1 MSTELTSPPPE
12 TGIEPVVTA
21 LLVEDSVLIREALVE
36 ALSASGHVVFTAFAA
51 TANDAISALKQQR
64 FDLAVID
71 LELLEGT
78 GFDVLSYIKNNEL
91 NPPVR
96 VVLTNH
102 AFSLYER
109 RARMLGVEHFFD
121 KSMHFNEAV
130 QTIENVRPRLP
141 DLPA

>member
-51 TANDAISALKQQR
+51 TANDAIAALKQQR

-121 KSMHFNEAV
+121 KSMHFTEAV

>member
-1 MSTELTSPPPE
+1 MSTELTSPPAE
-12 TGIEPVVTA
+12 TGTAPVVTA

-51 TANDAISALKQQR
+51 TANDAIAALKQQR

-121 KSMHFNEAV
+121 KSMHFTEAV

>member
-1 MSTELTSPPPE
+1 MNTDPSNIPPQDRP
-12 TGIEPVVTA
+12 TVTA

-36 ALSASGHVVFTAFAA
+36 ALGSSGHVVFTAFAA
-51 TANDAISALKQQR
+51 TAKDAIAALQQQS

-78 GFDVLSYIKNNEL
+78 GFDVLSYIKNNDPT
-91 NPPVR
+91 PPVR

-121 KSMHFNEAV
+121 KSMHFSEAV
-130 QTIENVRPRLP
+130 QTIENIAPKSP
-141 DLPA
+141 NPAI

>member
-1 MSTELTSPPPE
+1 MSTELTSPPAE
-12 TGIEPVVTA
+12 TGTAPVVTA

>member
-1 MSTELTSPPPE
+1 MSTELTSPPSE
-12 TGIEPVVTA
+12 TGTGQVVTA

-51 TANDAISALKQQR
+51 TANDAIAALKQQR

-121 KSMHFNEAV
+121 KSMHFSEAV
-130 QTIENVRPRLP
+130 QTIENVHPRQP

>member
-1 MSTELTSPPPE
+1 MSTELTSPPSE
-12 TGIEPVVTA
+12 TGTEPVVTA

-51 TANDAISALKQQR
+51 TANDAIAALKQQH

-109 RARMLGVEHFFD
+109 RARMLGVEYFFD
-121 KSMHFNEAV
+121 KSMHFTEAV
-130 QTIENVRPRLP
+130 QTIENVRPRQP